1 VEPTCSTPSR
11 LLGFRVGTLSNPEFA
26 CAPIVKPGSS
36 FLTIE
41 EGEDVTLI
49 CHVDA
54 DPAADIY
61 WTFNGRKVEENV
73 FKFSTKQLYE
83 GRIMFKF
90 IWKLKIIS
98 MYFQVTIFLIS
109 FLVTRHVALFIENI
123 PSLLFYLFLH

>member
-1 VEPTCSTPSR
+1 MEPTCSTPSR

-83 GRIMFKF
+83 GRVVFKF
-90 IWKLKIIS
+90 ILKLKIIS
-98 MYFQVTIFLIS
+98 MKFQVTIFLK
-109 FLVTRHVALFIENI
+109 
-123 PSLLFYLFLH
+123 

>member
-1 VEPTCSTPSR
+1 MVYRTLKHWLDSSNVPRQVEPTCSTPSR

-36 FLTIE
+36 YLTIE

-49 CHVDA
+49 CRVNA

-73 FKFSTKQLYE
+73 YKFSTKQQYE

-90 IWKLKIIS
+90 I
-98 MYFQVTIFLIS
+98 
-109 FLVTRHVALFIENI
+109 
-123 PSLLFYLFLH
+123 